1 MRRPM
6 KQKIFIL
13 AFALASFALANANP
27 ILAGYYPDWGK
38 WETPEYP
45 VDKVPYSKFT
55 HVFWSFISPNA
66 DGSLRGDAADDPSE
80 LDEMVKLAHTA
91 GTKVILS
98 LGGAGL
104 CENFATVAGD
114 DALRTKFVTNLV
126 EYAQA
131 HNLDGL
137 DMDWEYSEVP
147 VPEADTIAYNK
158 LLRDLRAALPK
169 EKSLSAALPCSP
181 YYGKYFTV
189 SVLVETLDWLGFMT
203 YDITGDWDDKARFD
217 SPLYPNTRND
227 YTTWSWK
234 ETAEHWEKL
243 GVPASKMVFGVPF
256 FGFQFEGTN
265 APGTGFNGKATYL
278 DYKEIMRID
287 GQTFAF
293 DSVSMEP
300 YAFTANT
307 FTTLE
312 TPQSVAFKANWILEN
327 NYAGAMIWDISQD
340 VMDDYKQP
348 LLDTLSTIL
357 LRQDSGN
364 PQGISERGVNLRNN
378 RNNESRANAATNS
391 LARPAYIYDALGH
404 GFLRKNAKKA
414 YFSREY

>member
-1 MRRPM
+1 MT
-6 KQKIFIL
+6 QKKFLL
-13 AFALASFALANANP
+13 AFALMFISTFASASP

-38 WETPEYP
+38 WEKPAYP
-45 VDKVPYSKFT
+45 VDKVPYEKFT
-55 HVFWSFISPNA
+55 HVLWSFISPNA

-80 LDEMVKLAHTA
+80 LDEMVKLAHAA
-91 GTKVILS
+91 GTKVVLS

-104 CENFATVAGD
+104 CENFATVAGN
-114 DALRTKFVTNLV
+114 DALRTKFVTNLT
-126 EYAQA
+126 EYVAK
-131 HNLDGL
+131 HDLDGL
-137 DMDWEYSEVP
+137 DMDWEYSQVP
-147 VPEADTIAYNK
+147 VPEADTVAYNK
-158 LLRDLRAALPK
+158 LIRDLRTALPK

-189 SVLVETLDWLGFMT
+189 SVLAEVLDWFGFMT

-217 SPLYPNTRND
+217 SPLYPNTESD

-265 APGTGFNGKATYL
+265 APGTGFNGKATYM

-312 TPQSVAFKANWILEN
+312 TPQSVGAKAKWILEN

-348 LLDTLSTIL
+348 LLDTLSAIFFEGQST
-357 LRQDSGN
+357 SN
-364 PQGISERGVNLRNN
+364 PQRIVTRGT
-378 RNNESRANAATNS
+378 SHSDAHRAKATVINGT
-391 LARPAYIYDALGH
+391 RPTYIYDALGH
-404 GFLRKNAKKA
+404 SFIKEKAKKA
-414 YFSREY
+414 YYGMKY

>member
-1 MRRPM
+1 MNF
-6 KQKIFIL
+6 KY
-13 AFALASFALANANP
+13 FALLLFLFASVSNAGT

-38 WETPEYP
+38 WETPAYAI
-45 VDKVPYSKFT
+45 DKVPYGKFT

-80 LDEMVKLAHTA
+80 LDEMVKLAHEA

-104 CENFATVAGD
+104 CENFATVAGN

-131 HNLDGL
+131 HNIDGL

-181 YYGKYFTV
+181 YYGKYFTA

-217 SPLYPNTRND
+217 SPLYPNTGSD

-243 GVPASKMVFGVPF
+243 GVPANKMVFGVPF

-265 APGTGFNGKATYL
+265 APGTDFNGKATYMA
-278 DYKEIMRID
+278 YKEILKIE
-287 GQTFAF
+287 GQQFAF

-300 YAFTANT
+300 YAFTETT

-312 TPQSVAFKANWILEN
+312 TPQSAAIKANWILEN

-340 VMDDYKQP
+340 VMDDYSQP
-348 LLDTLSTIL
+348 LLDTLSITL
-357 LRQDSGN
+357 LKLDSSN
-364 PQGISERGVNLRNN
+364 PQGIAARGTRYGKAN
-378 RNNESRANAATNS
+378 RTNASANR
-391 LARPAYIYDALGH
+391 ARPAYIYDALGH
-404 GFLRKNAKKA
+404 GFLKKNAKKA
-414 YFSREY
+414 YFNREL

>member
-104 CENFATVAGD
+104 CENFATVAGN

-217 SPLYPNTRND
+217 SPLYPNTKSD

-234 ETAEHWEKL
+234 ETAEHWGKL

-265 APGTGFNGKATYL
+265 APGTDFNGKATYL
-278 DYKEIMRID
+278 DYKEILRIE
-287 GQTFAF
+287 GQEFAF

-300 YAFTANT
+300 YT
-307 FTTLE
+307 FTETTFTSLE

-364 PQGISERGVNLRNN
+364 PQGISERNARYEKAKHTGATAK
-378 RNNESRANAATNS
+378 RAH
-391 LARPAYIYDALGH
+391 PAYIYDALGH